1 MMLTRHG
8 ALLRC
13 KGDAIPNRMGL
24 RNALQR
30 GCRLKPIGTCSNRAL
45 NESKAIGEG
54 EIFRIQNDGEDES
67 LVCRIFEA

>member
-8 ALLRC
+8 GLLRC

-30 GCRLKPIGTCSNRAL
+30 GHRLKPIGTCSNRAL

-54 EIFRIQNDGEDES
+54 EIF
-67 LVCRIFEA
+67 